1 VNKILTLCFVANGGD
16 IDFIVCF
23 RGMFDEFEILSW
35 KARGFYPSLVLSEQT
50 IDRLDSLVQ

>member
-16 IDFIVCF
+16 I
-23 RGMFDEFEILSW
+23 GMFDEFEILSW